1 MLSSSPDEWR
11 RKRMR
16 TFVVGVVLSAAIIS
30 AGCGAT
36 RKVTSTVAPGPAITG
51 ATLQFMDRDHGKDA
65 GSAVDVWLL
74 RGSNEM
80 AHLHSVGTKFDDR
93 ASIAPMA
100 LPMSGTFSRDGSW
113 RRPAPNP
120 AHPRRPRR
128 LEFRAALDADIF
140 RRDQPHVC
148 LAAGDARQRASGS
161 DVELCR
167 RPCRIRKAA

>member
-1 MLSSSPDEWR
+1 
-11 RKRMR
+11 MR
-16 TFVVGVVLSAAIIS
+16 TLAVSVLLTAAMIS

-65 GSAVDVWLL
+65 GSAVDAWLL

-100 LPMSGTFSRDGSW
+100 LPMSGTPDGRDDWSFEPRLMLTFSDGTSRTYAW
-113 RRPAPNP
+113 PQVMLDNEHPEVNLSLSSAVQNP
-120 AHPRRPRR
+120 
-128 LEFRAALDADIF
+128 
-140 RRDQPHVC
+140 
-148 LAAGDARQRASGS
+148 
-161 DVELCR
+161 
-167 RPCRIRKAA
+167 